1 MKTPMGGGEI
11 LRFGTAM
18 STAIPDVLSKAIE
31 NRAPAVLSAGEA
43 KDRRD
48 VLIQFTLLRT
58 DMSDLGFWA
67 RVHHGDA
74 KLIDKLIKSAE
85 EVGVAFSTSTA
96 KINFRTAIVK
106 KRRRHFIQKL
116 LLLKWPEKIS
126 QVEQRHKPRV
136 WVPDRFRLAAKI
148 ETLSASGEV
157 LDVAPVRVWDLGL
170 EGASVI
176 CPNQFSLRLN
186 NESTIQL
193 TMQSPESPKQH
204 SYLATQRHLTRLSD
218 QKLRL
223 GLQFNA
229 TADPSTAP
237 AQRAL
242 KALINELD
250 AVCGAHAM
258 MGELRHKTMKPGAA
272 IRM

>member
-1 MKTPMGGGEI
+1 
-11 LRFGTAM
+11 M
-18 STAIPDVLSKAIE
+18 SAADSDVLAKALE
-31 NRAPAVLSAGEA
+31 QLCPAIISAGEG

-48 VLIQFTLLRT
+48 VLIQFTSLRT
-58 DMSDLGFWA
+58 DASTVGFWA

-74 KLIDKLIKSAE
+74 KLIDKLIKSAQ
-85 EVGVAFSTSTA
+85 EVGVSFNTSSA
-96 KINFRTAIVK
+96 KINFRTALL
-106 KRRRHFIQKL
+106 KRRRRHLIHKL
-116 LLLKWPEKIS
+116 LLLRWPEKIS
-126 QVEQRHKPRV
+126 VVEQRHKPRV

-148 ETLSASGEV
+148 QTLSPTGEV
-157 LDVAPVRVWDLGL
+157 VSEAPVRVWDLGL

-176 CPNQFSLRLN
+176 CPNQFSLSLSS
-186 NESTIQL
+186 ESTIRL
-193 TMQSPESPKQH
+193 TIQTPDSPKQH
-204 SYLATQRHLTRLSD
+204 CYLATQRHLTRLSD

-223 GLQFNA
+223 GLQFNP

-258 MGELRHKTMKPGAA
+258 MGELRYQALRPNSSLR
-272 IRM
+272 I